1 MQIKGIYRQDIYEL
15 PVDSVRELIA
25 NAVAHRS
32 YLEPGNIQVA
42 IFDDRLEVTS
52 PGMLLNAVSIEKM
65 REGYSKLRN
74 PAIASAFA
82 YMKII
87 EKWGTGIPRILR
99 ECIEYGLPEPQL
111 IDFDGDFRVNMYRKQ
126 EKASSAETTQT
137 MENPTQSSAET
148 TQTMEN
154 PTQSSAE
161 TTQTIENPT
170 QSLTETTQTIDF
182 QFTEKDKEVLKV
194 IQQNPELTQREMAL
208 ELGWSVDRVKYYLNK
223 MKKLQVIKRVGSSH
237 KGHWEILR

>member
-1 MQIKGIYRQDIYEL
+1 
-15 PVDSVRELIA
+15 
-25 NAVAHRS
+25 
-32 YLEPGNIQVA
+32 
-42 IFDDRLEVTS
+42 
-52 PGMLLNAVSIEKM
+52 
-65 REGYSKLRN
+65 
-74 PAIASAFA
+74 
-82 YMKII
+82 
-87 EKWGTGIPRILR
+87 
-99 ECIEYGLPEPQL
+99 
-111 IDFDGDFRVNMYRKQ
+111 MYRKQ
-126 EKASSAETTQT
+126 EKA
-137 MENPTQSSAET
+137 SSAET

-237 KGHWEILR
+237 KGNWEILR

>member
-1 MQIKGIYRQDIYEL
+1 
-15 PVDSVRELIA
+15 
-25 NAVAHRS
+25 
-32 YLEPGNIQVA
+32 
-42 IFDDRLEVTS
+42 
-52 PGMLLNAVSIEKM
+52 
-65 REGYSKLRN
+65 
-74 PAIASAFA
+74 
-82 YMKII
+82 
-87 EKWGTGIPRILR
+87 
-99 ECIEYGLPEPQL
+99 
-111 IDFDGDFRVNMYRKQ
+111 MYRKQ

-137 MENPTQSSAET
+137 MEK
-148 TQTMEN
+148 

-237 KGHWEILR
+237 KGNWEILR

>member
-1 MQIKGIYRQDIYEL
+1 MYRIW
-15 PVDSVRELIA
+15 
-25 NAVAHRS
+25 VA
-32 YLEPGNIQVA
+32 
-42 IFDDRLEVTS
+42 
-52 PGMLLNAVSIEKM
+52 
-65 REGYSKLRN
+65 
-74 PAIASAFA
+74 
-82 YMKII
+82 
-87 EKWGTGIPRILR
+87 GTTVN
-99 ECIEYGLPEPQL
+99 
-111 IDFDGDFRVNMYRKQ
+111 GDFRVNMYRKQ
-126 EKASSAETTQT
+126 EKA
-137 MENPTQSSAET
+137 SSAET

>member
-1 MQIKGIYRQDIYEL
+1 
-15 PVDSVRELIA
+15 
-25 NAVAHRS
+25 
-32 YLEPGNIQVA
+32 
-42 IFDDRLEVTS
+42 
-52 PGMLLNAVSIEKM
+52 
-65 REGYSKLRN
+65 
-74 PAIASAFA
+74 
-82 YMKII
+82 
-87 EKWGTGIPRILR
+87 
-99 ECIEYGLPEPQL
+99 
-111 IDFDGDFRVNMYRKQ
+111 MYRKQ
-126 EKASSAETTQT
+126 EKA
-137 MENPTQSSAET
+137 SSAET

-223 MKKLQVIKRVGSSH
+223 MKYYLF
-237 KGHWEILR
+237 LF